1 MKKSKKLISIKFV
14 KFMKKYKLPTTL
26 YYILYISLSVAQNEP
41 VGYLSIDNHNN
52 MNIYLDSILVANHSF
67 TNLSLNPGRYTI
79 RADYQGST
87 SWLPAGY
94 QKSIEIL
101 PDSCIKLNLDL
112 TTFIN
117 IASQP
122 YGAGLFLDEKFIATT
137 PVLLNKDDYLNHT
150 LLIKKDGY
158 QDRRININENEN
170 KYNIILHTSKG
181 NRTVLKGKQ
190 DKKYLSWKKEGLVIS
205 SIVTSWMAF
214 LLKRQADHYY
224 DKYTT
229 TSNPA
234 LIEKYYNNTKKYD
247 LYADI
252 ALGVSIISL
261 GTYFYFLIH
270 R

>member
-1 MKKSKKLISIKFV
+1 MKKNKDFIAIQFV
-14 KFMKKYKLPTTL
+14 EFMKKYILPSIS
-26 YYILYISLSVAQNEP
+26 YSILCLSLSVAQNESA
-41 VGYLSIDNHNN
+41 GYLSIDNHNN
-52 MNIYLDSILVANHSF
+52 MNIYLDSILIANHSF
-67 TNLSLNPGRYTI
+67 TNLALNPGTYTI

-94 QKSIEIL
+94 QQSVEIL
-101 PDSCIKLNLDL
+101 PDSCIKLNLEL
-112 TTFIN
+112 TIFIN
-117 IASQP
+117 IKSQP
-122 YGAGLFLDEKFIATT
+122 YGAALFLDEKYVATT

-158 QDRRININENEN
+158 QDRWININENEN
-170 KYNIILHTSKG
+170 KYNIILHTSNG
-181 NRTVLKGKQ
+181 NTTVLKGKQ
-190 DKKYLSWKKEGLVIS
+190 DKKYLSWKKEGLIIS

-224 DKYTT
+224 DKYKT

-234 LIEKYYNNTKKYD
+234 LIERYYDNTKKYD

-261 GTYFYFLIH
+261 GTYFYYLIH